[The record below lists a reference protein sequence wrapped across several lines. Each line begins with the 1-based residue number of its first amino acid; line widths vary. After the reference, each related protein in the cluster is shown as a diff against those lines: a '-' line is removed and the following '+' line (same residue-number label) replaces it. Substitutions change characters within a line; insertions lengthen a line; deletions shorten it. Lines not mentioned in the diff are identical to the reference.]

1 METLNL
7 NPSASAV
14 AEFCRKW
21 NVTEL
26 SLFGSVLRDDFGPDS
41 DVDVLLAFAAEGGIS
56 LFDYSA
62 MQDELEAIFGRTVDV
77 VSRSSVERT
86 DNPFRKNAILGSA
99 RAIYPHRDGA
109 PSTGPGAPEWLDR
122 DPGLLYD
129 MVASAR
135 SLLGFTGGISFS
147 DSAANDIA
155 ISAASQV
162 LGVLGHAAGKVSPE
176 LRSQHPEIDWMGM
189 AAFAD
194 RLLRQYRE
202 VSADEVWR
210 AAQSAVAA
218 IPILEPLV
226 PPYRTDS
233 QEADVTIHRLEGQ
246 HSGGQAPWQQPGPLR

>member
-1 METLNL
+1 METLKL
-7 NPSASAV
+7 NPSATDL

-26 SLFGSVLRDDFGPDS
+26 SLFGSVLREDFGPES
-41 DVDVLLAFAAEGGIS
+41 DVDVLLTFAPEAGIS
-56 LFDYSA
+56 LFDYAA

-77 VSRSSVERT
+77 VSRSSVEQS
-86 DNPFRKNAILGSA
+86 DNPFRRSAILGSA
-99 RAIYPHRDGA
+99 RAIYPRRGGESPFEPSA
-109 PSTGPGAPEWLDR
+109 PVRLDR

-135 SLLGFTGGISFS
+135 LLREFTGETSITDF
-147 DSAANDIA
+147 AADDLA

-162 LGVLGHAAGKVSPE
+162 LSVLGRAAGKVSPE
-176 LRSQHPEIDWMGM
+176 LREQHPEIDWMGM

-226 PPYRTDS
+226 PPYETESKSSSDD
-233 QEADVTIHRLEGQ
+233 A
-246 HSGGQAPWQQPGPLR
+246 